1 MAKFYVICPLGLEE
15 LLKTEI
21 LEIAP
26 RLLSHAAQPQ
36 CEDLKLLEVGQG
48 GVLIE
53 CTALFALQL
62 HFFSKIASRVLMR
75 IASFRALEFS
85 MLEKELRNIDLV
97 KLIGDQKFA
106 LKVSSQKSKLGQEK
120 RIFETATRAWP
131 GRLSQEK
138 KMSQEFYLRAENDQ
152 FVLSLDLTGEH
163 LHFRGRDRTLAGLA
177 PIRET
182 LAAALI
188 RFLID
193 QEPLSVLQNVKI
205 FDPMAGSGTLL
216 CEADDLYKLLK
227 SRSFAFEN
235 QSWAPALLKSDSF
248 IYNYRQ
254 LESETWEG
262 FAAWDQSQEAR
273 DRLSQLSL
281 SRPLEITPTPNQ
293 SRTQQVWVVAN
304 PPYGERLKAIPSD
317 QLRDILLASKPS
329 RVAVILPENLAREL
343 LMIWPTNGWS
353 IAKLKVQN
361 GGIPCLFIRAVHQ
374 D

>member
-26 RLLSHAAQPQ
+26 RLLNSSALPQ
-36 CEDLKLLEVGQG
+36 SEDLVSLEVQQG

-53 CTALFALQL
+53 STALFAIQL
-62 HFFSKIASRVLMR
+62 HFFSKIASRILMR
-75 IASFRALEFS
+75 LGSFRALEFS
-85 MLEKELRNIDLV
+85 MLEKELRKVDL
-97 KLIGDQKFA
+97 KKFIGEQKFS

-120 RIFETATRAWP
+120 RIFETATKAWSS
-131 GRLSQEK
+131 LSSEKGLPQEL
-138 KMSQEFYLRAENDQ
+138 YLRAENDQ

-163 LHFRGRDRTLAGLA
+163 LHFRGRERELGGLA

-182 LAAALI
+182 LAAALV

-193 QEPLSVLQNVKI
+193 QEPLSVLQNIKI

-216 CEADDLYKLLK
+216 IEADELYKILN
-227 SRSFAFEN
+227 SRSFAF
-235 QSWAPALLKSDSF
+235 QTQPWVPALIKSETF
-248 IYNYRQ
+248 TQNYRQ
-254 LESETWEG
+254 IDKETWLG
-262 FAAWDQSQEAR
+262 IAAWDQNEEAR
-273 DRLSQLSL
+273 NRWSQLSL
-281 SRPLEITPTPNQ
+281 SLPLEISSSPSHSNQ
-293 SRTQQVWVVAN
+293 QQVWVVAN
-304 PPYGERLKAIPSD
+304 PPYGERLKAIPNEK
-317 QLRDILLASKPS
+317 LREILLASNPS

-343 LMIWPTNGWS
+343 LAIWPTKGWS